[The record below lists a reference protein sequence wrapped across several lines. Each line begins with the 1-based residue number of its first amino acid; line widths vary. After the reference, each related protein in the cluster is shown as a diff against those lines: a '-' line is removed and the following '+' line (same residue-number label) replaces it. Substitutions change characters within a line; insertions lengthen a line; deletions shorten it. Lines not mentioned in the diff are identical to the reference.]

1 MSDDSIVKEF
11 VVECLEGLSQLDVDF
26 VTLESTPD
34 DSQILSRIFR
44 NIHSVKGAA
53 GFLAFQKLEALAH
66 AGENV
71 LGRLRDGNLRLTAE
85 RTTVLLAMVDA
96 IREMLKQ
103 IDLTGKEGDEDYSS
117 LVNQLKEIY
126 QIKEDT
132 VMPVPS
138 SVSAGNGESAEKAIA
153 QLQTAV
159 VDSNIRVNVEIL
171 DKLMNLVGELVLVR
185 NQLCQSSERSADPQ
199 LGTSYQRLNAIT
211 SELQE
216 GIMKTRMQ
224 PVDNIFGK
232 FPRIVRDLSA
242 ACGKKV
248 HLEISGRETELD
260 RSVIEA
266 IRDPLTHLIRN
277 AIDHGIEKPE
287 QRIAKG
293 KPQEGTLQLKAYH
306 EGGLVNID
314 IIDDGNGIDPDRVKK
329 KAIEK
334 EIIGQDEADK
344 MSAHE
349 AIRLIFKPG
358 FSTAEQVT
366 NVSGRGVGMDVVKS
380 NIENIGGL
388 VEIDTVLGKGS
399 AFKIKIPLT
408 LAIIPAMI
416 VRSRQNRFAIPM
428 SSLVELLRV
437 EKGQAIE
444 MVHGAPVYRLRG
456 QLLPLLYLDK
466 ELRLTQDVSFSEAT
480 NIVVLLVGDRHF
492 GLVVDQIHDTQE
504 VVVKPMG
511 RQLKGVNVFSGATI
525 LGDGRVCLILDVI
538 NLAKRS
544 QIVSEAAQKTERQGL
559 TRQEVLSQEQMMVIA
574 QSPGNGRLAIPFE
587 YVARLEKFERTK
599 TEKLGDRTVIQ
610 YRGRILPLISLTEI
624 LPERRSPERL
634 EMAGGLPPDPELM
647 DVIVFHHQKGS
658 VGVVV
663 DRIIDIVEQE
673 VKDMSPSSRE
683 GAKGCFILNDRV
695 TEILDVDFIVARG
708 SLGAKG
714 EVTV

>member
-11 VVECLEGLSQLDVDF
+11 VIECLEGLSQLDVDF
-26 VTLESTPD
+26 VTLETAPD
-34 DSQILSRIFR
+34 DNQILSRIFR

-71 LGRLRDGNLRLTAE
+71 LGRLRDGNLKLTAE

-96 IREMLKQ
+96 IREMLNQ
-103 IDLTGKEGDEDYSS
+103 IDQTGKEGDGDYSA
-117 LVNQLKEIY
+117 LVHQLKEIY
-126 QIKEDT
+126 QVKEDT
-132 VMPVPS
+132 VIPAPLNAPAVNVE
-138 SVSAGNGESAEKAIA
+138 SVEKTIA
-153 QLQTAV
+153 QAQATA
-159 VDSNIRVNVEIL
+159 VDSNIRVNVEVL

-185 NQLCQSSERSADPQ
+185 NQLCQSPEKNEDPQ
-199 LGTSYQRLNAIT
+199 LGASYQRLNAIT

-232 FPRIVRDLSA
+232 FPRIVRDLSS

-248 HLEISGRETELD
+248 HLEVSGRETELD

-277 AIDHGIEKPE
+277 AIDHGIEKPD

-293 KPQEGTLQLKAYH
+293 KSQEGTLQLKAYH

-314 IIDDGNGIDPDRVKK
+314 IIDDGNGIDPDRVKN

-334 EIIGQDEADK
+334 GIVSSEEAEK
-344 MSAHE
+344 MSELE
-349 AIRLIFKPG
+349 AVRLIFKPG
-358 FSTAEQVT
+358 FSTAEQIT

-416 VRSRQNRFAIPM
+416 VRSHQNRFAIPM

-437 EKGQAIE
+437 EKGQSIE

-466 ELRLTQDVSFSEAT
+466 ELKLTQDVSFSKAT

-511 RQLKGVNVFSGATI
+511 KQLKSVNVFSGATI

-544 QIVSEAAQKTERQGL
+544 QIVSEAAQRVERSGQNSHD
-559 TRQEVLSQEQMMVIA
+559 VLSQEQMLVIA

-610 YRGRILPLISLTEI
+610 YRGKILPLISLTEI

-647 DVIVFHHQKGS
+647 DVVVFHHQKGS

-673 VKDMSPSSRE
+673 VKDMSPSSRA

-695 TEILDVDFIVARG
+695 TEILDVDFIVDRG

-714 EVTV
+714 EVAI